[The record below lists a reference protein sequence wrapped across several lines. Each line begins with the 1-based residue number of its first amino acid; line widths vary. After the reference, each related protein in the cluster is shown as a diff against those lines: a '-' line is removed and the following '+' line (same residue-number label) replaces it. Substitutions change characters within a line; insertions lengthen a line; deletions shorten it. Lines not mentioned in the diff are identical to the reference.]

1 MVDEE
6 DLKHW
11 RDAGHVARRTLDG
24 IKGEIIAGKHWNE
37 VIDSAER
44 FIRRH
49 GGKPAFPV
57 TISVNDMAAHYTTN
71 SQLTPPAGAIDWN
84 SGVELEE
91 MIFQKGDLVKLDVGV
106 HIKGAI
112 ADNALTVEVG
122 GGGNHT
128 EQIHAAEEARD
139 AAIEKMHPGTPWH
152 EVGAA
157 AEQVAKDAGFEPI
170 RNLCGHQLERWD
182 LHAGTSI
189 PSYACG
195 SNNPGFKGSPEIG
208 GIYAIEPFNTTGG
221 SGMVENVPPVD
232 SSNILRVTGD
242 VRIRKAL
249 AKGKLKPLGATMARY
264 IEERYSTLPFAE
276 RWAYPLLEKPFPEE
290 DEESL
295 RRKWDALV
303 KKLTSIRFVE
313 VYAALCDADGG
324 NVGQFE
330 HTVLVTEGGPEL
342 LTVH

>member
-71 SQLTPPAGAIDWN
+71 TLLEPPDGIE
-84 SGVELEE
+84 GE
-91 MIFQKGDLVKLDVGV
+91 MVFEKGD
-106 HIKGAI
+106 
-112 ADNALTVEVG
+112 
-122 GGGNHT
+122 GGNHT
-128 EQIHAAEEARD
+128 EQIRAAEEARD

-249 AKGKLKPLGATMARY
+249 AKGKIKPLGATMARY

-276 RWAYPLLEKPFPEE
+276 RWAYPLLEKPFQP
-290 DEESL
+290 
-295 RRKWDALV
+295 
-303 KKLTSIRFVE
+303 
-313 VYAALCDADGG
+313 Y
-324 NVGQFE
+324 
-330 HTVLVTEGGPEL
+330 
-342 LTVH
+342 

>member
-1 MVDEE
+1 MVEE
-6 DLKHW
+6 DDLKQW

-24 IKGEIIAGKHWNE
+24 IKGEITAGKHWNV

-49 GGKPAFPV
+49 GGHAAFPV

-71 SQLTPPAGAIDWN
+71 SLLEPPEGFE
-84 SGVELEE
+84 GE
-91 MIFQKGDLVKLDVGV
+91 MVFEKGDLVKLDVGV

-128 EQIHAAEEARD
+128 EQIRAAEEARD

-152 EVGAA
+152 KIGAA

-170 RNLCGHQLERWD
+170 RNLCGHQLERWS

-195 SNNPGFKGSPEIG
+195 SNNPGFKGSCEIG
-208 GIYAIEPFNTTGG
+208 GIYAIEPFNTTGD
-221 SGMVENVPPVD
+221 SGMVENVPPSN

-242 VRIRKAL
+242 VKIRKAL
-249 AKGKLKPLGATMARY
+249 AKGKIKPLGATMARY

-276 RWAYPLLEKPFPEE
+276 RWAYPLLERPFPDEE
-290 DEESL
+290 AESL

-313 VYAALCDADGG
+313 VYAALRDADGG
-324 NVGQFE
+324 DVGQFE
-330 HTVLVTEGGPEL
+330 HTVLVTEGGPEV